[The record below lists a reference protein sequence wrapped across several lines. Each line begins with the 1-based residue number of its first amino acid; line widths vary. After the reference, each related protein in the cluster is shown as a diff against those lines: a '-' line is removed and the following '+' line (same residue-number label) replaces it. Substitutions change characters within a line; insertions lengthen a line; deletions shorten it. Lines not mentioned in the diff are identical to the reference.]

1 MKHFHGSFVVRRW
14 LRVLGAAGAALLF
27 VLPSAVLAQT
37 AARARAAPAATTPA
51 PVENPYLAI
60 VPAEN
65 ETDATRDKSLRLA
78 LVEVL
83 RRAAGKRDAAFTP
96 ILARSASLV
105 QHYGFERD
113 ALTGALSFRAAFDPV
128 AIDTALK
135 QQGLPVFGLNS
146 ELVEAWITEV
156 SGVRTAADYA
166 RVIDHFSRLRGV
178 RRVDVAE
185 VRDDAVRLRMI
196 VEGGMTDA
204 AALAVA
210 GGVVRA
216 DPYGNHELVR

>member
-1 MKHFHGSFVVRRW
+1 MKRFQISFVVRRP
-14 LRVLGAAGAALLF
+14 LRPLCVAGLALA
-27 VLPSAVLAQT
+27 VALPSAVLAQAGT
-37 AARARAAPAATTPA
+37 GMRNVIPTPPMA

-65 ETDATRDKSLRLA
+65 ETDVSRDKCLRLA
-78 LVEVL
+78 LTEVL

-96 ILARSASLV
+96 ILARGASLV

-113 ALTGALSFRAAFDPV
+113 PLTGALSFRAAFDPV

-146 ELVEAWITEV
+146 ELVEAWVTEV
-156 SGVRTAADYA
+156 RGLRTSADYA
-166 RVIDHFSRLRGV
+166 RVIDHFTRLRGV

-185 VRDDAVRLRMI
+185 LTDDAMRLRMI
-196 VEGGMTDA
+196 VEGGVTDA

-216 DPYGNHELVR
+216 DLNGNHELVR

>member
-1 MKHFHGSFVVRRW
+1 MKHFPVSFDARRW
-14 LRVLGAAGAALLF
+14 LRSTCFAGATLLLALPAAALAQAAAGARTAS
-27 VLPSAVLAQT
+27 PATAAAQT
-37 AARARAAPAATTPA
+37 
-51 PVENPYLAI
+51 ENPYLAI

-78 LVEVL
+78 LIEVL

-96 ILARSASLV
+96 ILTRSASLV

-135 QQGLPVFGLNS
+135 QQGLPVFGLDS

-156 SGVRTAADYA
+156 RGVRTAADYA

-196 VEGGMTDA
+196 VEGGVTDA
-204 AALAVA
+204 AALADA

-216 DPYGNHELVR
+216 DQNGNHELVR